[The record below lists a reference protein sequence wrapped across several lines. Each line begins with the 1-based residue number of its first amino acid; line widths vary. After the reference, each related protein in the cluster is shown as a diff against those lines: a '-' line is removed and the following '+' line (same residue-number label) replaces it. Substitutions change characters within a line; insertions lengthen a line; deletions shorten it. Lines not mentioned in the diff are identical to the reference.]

1 MIKIGSEWPAEAAH
15 YANVD
20 HAADVTD
27 RLGNRD
33 GTDVV
38 ASCRSVMHIKRK
50 KTLKY
55 SEIQ

>member
-1 MIKIGSEWPAEAAH
+1 MIKSGSEWPAEAAH

-27 RLGNRD
+27 RLGNKDD

-38 ASCRSVMHIKRK
+38 ASSVGNAYI
-50 KTLKY
+50 
-55 SEIQ
+55 

>member
-27 RLGNRD
+27 RLGNKD

-38 ASCRSVMHIKRK
+38 ASSRRSVMLKKRK
-50 KTLKY
+50 KH
-55 SEIQ
+55 